1 MSAVGVDSG
10 WMLHARPRT
19 ASGSR
24 KQRGSA
30 AHARGL
36 RAEEVA
42 SDALVRDG
50 WQVHARR
57 LRTEAGE
64 IDIVAERAGLIAFVE
79 VKARPTLTEA
89 VYAVTD
95 RQRDRLFAAAEIV
108 LAAHPEWGTAGA
120 RFDVL
125 VVDARS
131 RVRRIADAF
140 RLEHAA

>member
-1 MSAVGVDSG
+1 MGAVGVDAG
-10 WMLHARPRT
+10 WMVDARPRT
-19 ASGSR
+19 VSGSR
-24 KQRGSA
+24 KRRGSA
-30 AHARGL
+30 AHACGL
-36 RAEEVA
+36 RAEAVA
-42 SDALVRDG
+42 SDALLRDG

-89 VYAVTD
+89 AYAVTD

-108 LAAHPEWGTAGA
+108 LAAHPEWGAAGA

-125 VVDARS
+125 LVDAQS